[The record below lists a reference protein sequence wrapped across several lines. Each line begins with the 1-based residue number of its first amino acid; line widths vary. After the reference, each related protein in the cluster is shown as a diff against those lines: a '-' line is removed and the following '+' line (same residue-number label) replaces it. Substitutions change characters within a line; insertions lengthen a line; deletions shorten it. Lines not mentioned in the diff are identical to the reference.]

1 VPRSLVLRDG
11 RLARVR
17 ALTEDDAP
25 ALSAFVR
32 ALSPQARRA
41 RFFNAVNMLSAE
53 RLHQLLGGSGHSV
66 AAFDLDGRIV
76 AHAQYALAGTHAE
89 FAVVVA
95 EGWRRNRLGAAL
107 LWMLKQHAMDA
118 GARTLGG
125 EMLADNQAMR
135 GVATQLGFTFKRA
148 ADPVLL
154 RAVYASR

>member
-1 VPRSLVLRDG
+1 M
-11 RLARVR
+11 ARIR
-17 ALTEDDAP
+17 ALTEDDAA
-25 ALSAFVR
+25 ALVAFVR
-32 ALSPQARRA
+32 ALSPESRHA
-41 RFFNAVNMLSAE
+41 RFFSAVSVLSGE
-53 RLHQLLGGSGHSV
+53 RLQQLVSAPGHSV

-89 FAVVVA
+89 FALVVA

-107 LWMLKQHAMDA
+107 LWMLKQHALEA

-135 GVATQLGFTFKRA
+135 GVAAQLGFAFKRA
-148 ADPVLL
+148 GDPLLL